1 MSPRVFGFAPM
12 ALICSVVASASLVG
26 CSKSDRLVTTPVE
39 GKVLSQDGKPLERAT
54 VIFHSTDSSAKFPKP
69 RGTTDAQGLFQL
81 STYDTADGAPVG
93 KYKVT
98 IEQWYRDTPD
108 QAPTN
113 HLPPGLSSV
122 STSGFEVEL
131 TKGPNVLEPFKIR

>member
-1 MSPRVFGFAPM
+1 MSQSISGFARI
-12 ALICSVVASASLVG
+12 ALVCWASTGVLFVG
-26 CSKSDRLVTTPVE
+26 CSRSDRVVTTPVE
-39 GKVLSQDGKPLERAT
+39 GKVLGQDGKPLERAT
-54 VIFHSTDSSAKFPKP
+54 VVLHPTDTSAKFPKP

-113 HLPPGLSSV
+113 HLTPQMASE
-122 STSGFEVEL
+122 STSGIEIQL
-131 TKGPNVLEPFKIR
+131 SKGPNVLEPFKVR